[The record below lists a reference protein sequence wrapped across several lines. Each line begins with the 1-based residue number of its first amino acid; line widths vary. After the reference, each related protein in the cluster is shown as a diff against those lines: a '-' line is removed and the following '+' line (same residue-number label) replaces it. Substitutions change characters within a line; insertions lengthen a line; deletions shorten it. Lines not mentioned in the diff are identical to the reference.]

1 MVERFIESLIIRQ
14 DNVYLPEGDPPTFND
29 DQCDKL
35 FEFEGKIV
43 LKQII
48 KQVQNVT
55 HNRHD
60 YVFVIE
66 SIDKLKEED

>member
-1 MVERFIESLIIRQ
+1 MAENYIESIIIRQ
-14 DNVYLPEGDPPTFND
+14 DNVDNGDTPAFVD
-29 DQCDKL
+29 DQCDKV
-35 FEFEGKIV
+35 FEFEGRIV

-48 KQVQNVT
+48 KSVQNVS

-66 SIDKLKEED
+66 SIDKIEERGD